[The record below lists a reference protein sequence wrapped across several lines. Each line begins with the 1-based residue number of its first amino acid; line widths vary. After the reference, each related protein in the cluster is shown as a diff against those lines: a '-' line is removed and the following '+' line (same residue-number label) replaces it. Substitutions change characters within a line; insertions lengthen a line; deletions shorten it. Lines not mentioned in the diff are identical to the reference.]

1 MWKNGTLCFIRSI
14 VHRIVLLAFG
24 TNLDLQ
30 KRIYYTDEN
39 SLIFQ
44 GYVIDICLTLR
55 QWRFTSVNFNRN
67 LLVMPTFIKQRKL
80 ICTPDNFGSMK
91 DQIVLV
97 LCWFHNVEC
106 IFIVT
111 LVLDVHNRKHGTRI
125 HDLKEK
131 ISISLYWYFSLTYTY
146 ISNFVFYRI
155 IYFFV
160 RLIFGSY

>member
-44 GYVIDICLTLR
+44 GYVIDRCLTLR